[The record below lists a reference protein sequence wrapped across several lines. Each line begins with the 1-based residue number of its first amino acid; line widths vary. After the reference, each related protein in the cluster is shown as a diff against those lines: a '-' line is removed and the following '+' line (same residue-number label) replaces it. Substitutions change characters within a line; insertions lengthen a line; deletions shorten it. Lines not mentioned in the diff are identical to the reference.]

1 MKVNITTL
9 RRKYFLSFLA
19 VILLVTPLL
28 STADNGGSVYYICN
42 NSPQYS
48 ILPSSIYV
56 QPLPQN
62 YTLSIA
68 ILLNFTNYQTLT
80 SITNEISN
88 HEAGYLSPSQF
99 RNEFYPPQ
107 SYKEELIN
115 YLESYGINFTGDY
128 GLILTFQG
136 TVGEIEKAFSTYIN
150 IYYYPLKNIYWFG
163 LPGIVN
169 VGPFYYFSNN
179 VTPSLP
185 YNVGKYIVGIV
196 GIDSIDPK
204 VYPVIKEAWNLEI
217 NSANLQ
223 NLSLVSSVLV
233 TPKAI
238 ADYFNFTEVYYKGYL
253 GQGTKIAIEGVP
265 ESFVNADDIYTFW
278 KEFDIVPRTGGL
290 NVIYL
295 GNVVT
300 SGPSGE
306 NELDAE
312 WSGVFAPASDVYIV
326 FSNGYVGGSA
336 LVGNLLN
343 YYYEYYYMVNYIDP
357 NVISISVSVPESF
370 LAAYYPAML
379 WMIHNIMI
387 QAVDEGISVVA
398 ASGDWGFESD
408 HPPPNFIIGVYN
420 TIWYPESD
428 PYVTSV
434 GGIFV
439 NATST
444 GQVQSISGWDYSTG
458 GISVVF
464 PVQNFELTS
473 LIPFT
478 PIIQRTYPD
487 IAFVSAGGYN
497 IVEYGFGLP
506 LIYQGQL
513 FLWYGTS
520 GAAPMTAA
528 MIALTGVKLGD
539 LNTILYHISY
549 SGTILTPK
557 GIITGMKAWIPI
569 TSGNNPLPAHYG
581 WNFVTGPG
589 TYNAYGM
596 VYDLRLFYT
605 VTYFHK

>member
-9 RRKYFLSFLA
+9 KRKYFLSFLA

-28 STADNGGSVYYICN
+28 STADNGGSVYYIYN

-48 ILPSSIYV
+48 ILPGSIYV

-62 YTLSIA
+62 YTLPIA
-68 ILLNFTNYQTLT
+68 ILLNFTNYQKLT

-88 HEAGYLSPSQF
+88 HEANYLSPSQF
-99 RNEFYPPQ
+99 RNEFYPSQ
-107 SYKEELIN
+107 SYKEELIK

-136 TVGEIEKAFSTYIN
+136 TVGEIEKAFNTYIN

-217 NSANLQ
+217 DSPNLN

-233 TPKAI
+233 TPNAI
-238 ADYFNFTEVYYKGYL
+238 ADYFNFTELYNEGYL

-295 GNVVT
+295 GNVTT
-300 SGPSGE
+300 SGQSGE

-326 FSNGYVGGSA
+326 FSNGYVGGPA

-379 WMIHNIMI
+379 WMIHNIMM

-428 PYVTSV
+428 PYVTAV

-478 PIIQRTYPD
+478 PTIQRTYPD

-497 IVEYGFGLP
+497 IVEFGFGLP

-513 FLWYGTS
+513 YLWYGTS

-528 MIALTGVKLGD
+528 MIALTGVRLGD

-549 SGTILTPK
+549 SGSILTPK
-557 GIITGMKAWIPI
+557 GIITGMEAWIPI
-569 TSGNNPLPAHYG
+569 TSGNNPTPAHYG

-589 TYNAYGM
+589 TYNAYAM

-605 VTYFHK
+605 VTYS